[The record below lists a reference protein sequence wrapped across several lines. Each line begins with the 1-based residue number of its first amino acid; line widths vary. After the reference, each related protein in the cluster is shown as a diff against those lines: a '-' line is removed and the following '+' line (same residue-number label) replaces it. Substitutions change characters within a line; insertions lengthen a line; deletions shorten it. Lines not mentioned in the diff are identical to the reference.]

1 MKECIMGEK
10 CDCQHNVK
18 GCKKPKD
25 KLDTLVCPPVCD
37 LYEQRQP
44 ELKQTKPVRKRKG
57 VA

>member
-1 MKECIMGEK
+1 MEECIMGEK

-44 ELKQTKPVRKRKG
+44 ELKQINQLEREKE
-57 VA
+57 